1 MQMLSTKHRTV
12 TGYDFT
18 KDKPLIRSRAIRQK
32 CRECTN
38 SQQAEI
44 RRCQMTD
51 CPLWPWR
58 LGRRLR
64 PGEETLHRANSAT
77 NAVPVDI

>member
-1 MQMLSTKHRTV
+1 MQMLSNGHMTV

-38 SQQAEI
+38 NQEAEI
-44 RRCQMTD
+44 TD
-51 CPLWPWR
+51 CALWPWR
-58 LGRRLR
+58 MGRRLR
-64 PGEETLHRANSAT
+64 AGEETLHQAKSDD
-77 NAVPVDI
+77 NAGSVETDAA